1 LGVPASERVG
11 GSGGAKPPGIDNDG
25 RVKFR
30 RKWPLVALAVLL
42 VGALGTYF
50 AARRALA
57 TDLVRTQL
65 EQQLSA
71 RLGQAV
77 TIGAVSASFFPQI
90 AVDLRDVAVGR
101 PVVVRMARVKVLTG
115 LRALFADV
123 VEVREVI
130 VSDGRPGGADPPFV
144 FDLEASVL
152 GDRLDITSLKARGR
166 TTRIDAKGVLTS
178 IAGLEGALEAT
189 ADPLDLNETIAIAG
203 ALSPQGRAPARGKPS
218 PMHFVVKIAAPETRF
233 GTYAFRNLSTTM
245 DVAPGRTL
253 LDALSLEMFGG
264 SFTGRLD
271 VDTHGDAPALRLTGS
286 IARLD
291 VPSLLTG
298 SGSPGGLTGRLGG
311 TVSIAAAGSDG
322 AALMRTARGT
332 INAVVS
338 DGTLPRLDLV
348 RTVVLAFGK
357 PTGAPAEGQGT
368 AFDRLGGTFALSNGT
383 LRTENLALASR
394 DFDTVGRGSLA
405 IESGAVDARAD
416 VVLSP
421 ELTAQAGTDLRR
433 YAQED
438 GRVRVPATLTG
449 TLHRPRVSIDVAA
462 AARRALGNEL
472 QRRATSFLE
481 GLFKKKKGGG

>member
-1 LGVPASERVG
+1 M
-11 GSGGAKPPGIDNDG
+11 
-25 RVKFR
+25 KFP
-30 RKWPLVALAVLL
+30 RKWPFIVLGVVLALAL
-42 VGALGTYF
+42 GAWF
-50 AARRALA
+50 AARRALGS
-57 TDLVRTQL
+57 DLARIQI

-71 RLGQAV
+71 RLGQPV
-77 TIGAVSASFFPQI
+77 TVGSVSASFFPQI
-90 AVDLRDVAVGR
+90 AVDLRDVTVGK
-101 PVVVRMARVKVLTG
+101 PVLARMGRVQVLTG

-123 VEVREVI
+123 LEVREVI
-130 VSDGRPGGADPPFV
+130 VSDGRPGGDDPPFT

-152 GDRLDITSLKARGR
+152 GDRLDIGSLKARGK

-178 IAGLEGALEAT
+178 IAGLEGSLDAT

-203 ALSPQGRAPARGKPS
+203 ALSPQGARGKPS

-233 GTYAFRNLSTTM
+233 GAYAFRNLSTTM

-264 SFTGRLD
+264 TFKGRLD
-271 VDTHGDAPALRLTGS
+271 VDTHGGTPALRLTGN
-286 IARLD
+286 IAGLD
-291 VPSLLTG
+291 VRSLLKG
-298 SGSPGGLTGRLGG
+298 SGSPGGITGRLGG
-311 TVSIAAAGSDG
+311 TVSIAATGTDG

-332 INAVVS
+332 INAVLS

-357 PTGAPAEGQGT
+357 PTGAPAEGAGT
-368 AFDRLGGTFALSNGT
+368 AFERLGGTFALSNGT
-383 LRTENLALASR
+383 LRTESLALASR
-394 DFDTVGRGSLA
+394 DFDAAGRGSLA
-405 IESGAVDARAD
+405 IESGAVDARAE

-438 GRVRVPATLTG
+438 GRVRVPATVTG
-449 TLHRPRVSIDVAA
+449 TLDRPRVSIDVAA
-462 AARRALGNEL
+462 AARRAIGNEL
-472 QRRATSFLE
+472 QRRATSLFE